1 MTRQFILDA
10 LASALLAGEQE
21 AEQIV
26 LRCARTLN
34 KDWRWLRPLAKR
46 YLKQFVERT
55 RPRHR
60 DVVALLARDKGFAK
74 AAARNI
80 RHLSIAHW
88 VVGTQDMQPVEAARE
103 WSLPVIES
111 AGALAEWLG
120 IDDGE
125 LAWFADLRGLGQKTK
140 IQPLSHYNYRVVA
153 KRSGGLRLV
162 EAPKARLK
170 ALQTRILRDIL
181 DKIPPHPQTHGFVRS
196 RSIKTFAL
204 PHTGKQ
210 AVLRIDLRDFFP
222 SFKAARVQ
230 TLFRV
235 LGYPET
241 VADIL
246 GGICTTTAPRGV
258 WAKIEGADRREIR
271 EAFEL
276 YRHRHLP
283 QGAPTS
289 PALANICCY
298 RADCRLSALARAS
311 GAEYTRYADDLAFSG
326 GEGFARGVNRFS
338 AHVAAILYGER
349 LRVNHHKTRIMRQGV
364 RQHLAGIVVNERTNV
379 RRTDFES
386 ESEISSRFPLAP
398 SGTDRFCS
406 YDQSAKRQPSSRDLR
421 EDRMEVG

>member
-1 MTRQFILDA
+1 
-10 LASALLAGEQE
+10 
-21 AEQIV
+21 
-26 LRCARTLN
+26 
-34 KDWRWLRPLAKR
+34 
-46 YLKQFVERT
+46 
-55 RPRHR
+55 
-60 DVVALLARDKGFAK
+60 
-74 AAARNI
+74 
-80 RHLSIAHW
+80 
-88 VVGTQDMQPVEAARE
+88 
-103 WSLPVIES
+103 
-111 AGALAEWLG
+111 
-120 IDDGE
+120 
-125 LAWFADLRGLGQKTK
+125 
-140 IQPLSHYNYRVVA
+140 VA

-276 YRHRHLP
+276 YRLVTCPRVRQLRLLWP
-283 QGAPTS
+283 IFVVIART
-289 PALANICCY
+289 
-298 RADCRLSALARAS
+298 ADCPLWQELQELNIPAMRTILPSQ
-311 GAEYTRYADDLAFSG
+311 
-326 GEGFARGVNRFS
+326 GE
-338 AHVAAILYGER
+338 
-349 LRVNHHKTRIMRQGV
+349 K
-364 RQHLAGIVVNERTNV
+364 
-379 RRTDFES
+379 
-386 ESEISSRFPLAP
+386 
-398 SGTDRFCS
+398 
-406 YDQSAKRQPSSRDLR
+406 DLR
-421 EDRMEVG
+421 EA